1 MYNQSTPLNFKIK
14 MKFAVTTEKYIE
26 QSSKESTTETPT
38 IQLLPTPKGPLSIYG
53 GYRTGNLSNG
63 GATKVL
69 VPYGKCVKNIT
80 VPYGS
85 QAKKV
90 FVPYMKQMQLV
101 IAYCSWGSGGAVS
114 LPVGPGQCPGGLLE
128 SFRVKVI

>member
-1 MYNQSTPLNFKIK
+1 MIVSHLD
-14 MKFAVTTEKYIE
+14 
-26 QSSKESTTETPT
+26 SSKIERCAVKFSKMF
-38 IQLLPTPKGPLSIYG
+38 L
-53 GYRTGNLSNG
+53 RTAQYLWWVQDRKSVKG
-63 GATKVL
+63 GAKKVL
-69 VPYGKCVKNIT
+69 VPYGKCVKNIA

-114 LPVGPGQCPGGLLE
+114 LPVGPGQFPGGLLE

>member
-1 MYNQSTPLNFKIK
+1 M
-14 MKFAVTTEKYIE
+14 
-26 QSSKESTTETPT
+26 
-38 IQLLPTPKGPLSIYG
+38 PKGPLSIYG

-63 GATKVL
+63 GAKQVL
-69 VPYGKCVKNIT
+69 VPYGKCVKNIA

-114 LPVGPGQCPGGLLE
+114 LSVGPGQCPGGLLE
-128 SFRVKVI
+128 SFRVKFESKIKFNLNLLTKHFLWVFPGIDMF

>member
-1 MYNQSTPLNFKIK
+1 M
-14 MKFAVTTEKYIE
+14 
-26 QSSKESTTETPT
+26 
-38 IQLLPTPKGPLSIYG
+38 
-53 GYRTGNLSNG
+53 
-63 GATKVL
+63 L
-69 VPYGKCVKNIT
+69 VPYGKCVKNIA
-80 VPYGS
+80 VLYGS

-114 LPVGPGQCPGGLLE
+114 LPVGPGQCTGGPLE

>member
-1 MYNQSTPLNFKIK
+1 MFSKTFFDDPFE
-14 MKFAVTTEKYIE
+14 KFHNCT
-26 QSSKESTTETPT
+26 
-38 IQLLPTPKGPLSIYG
+38 KGPLSIYG

-63 GATKVL
+63 GAKKVL
-69 VPYGKCVKNIT
+69 VPYGKCVKNIA

-101 IAYCSWGSGGAVS
+101 IAYCSWGLGA
-114 LPVGPGQCPGGLLE
+114 L
-128 SFRVKVI
+128 

>member
-1 MYNQSTPLNFKIK
+1 MVGTGLEICQ
-14 MKFAVTTEKYIE
+14 MVE
-26 QSSKESTTETPT
+26 QK
-38 IQLLPTPKGPLSIYG
+38 
-53 GYRTGNLSNG
+53 
-63 GATKVL
+63 KVL
-69 VPYGKCVKNIT
+69 VPYGKCVKNIA

-101 IAYCSWGSGGAVS
+101 IAYCSWGSGGTIS